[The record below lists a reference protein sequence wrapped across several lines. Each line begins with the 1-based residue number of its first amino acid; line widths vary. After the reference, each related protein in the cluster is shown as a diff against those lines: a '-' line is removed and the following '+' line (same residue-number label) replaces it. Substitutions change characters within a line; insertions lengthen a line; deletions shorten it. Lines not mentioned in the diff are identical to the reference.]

1 MNTKNYY
8 VTKDINGKLLSVNT
22 NLDKAWESVAKT
34 GGFIT
39 PKTID
44 DKEVKEFLENEENRI
59 ERKENNMKKYSAIAS
74 AYGTVYLGE
83 FEANSKEE
91 AIEMALEE
99 TGDTICLCHQ
109 CSRKISD
116 VTISDEDIYVE
127 EINYEQ

>member
-8 VTKDINGKLLSVNT
+8 VVKDINGKLLSVNT

-44 DKEVKEFLENEENRI
+44 DEEVKNFLE
-59 ERKENNMKKYSAIAS
+59 S
-74 AYGTVYLGE
+74 
-83 FEANSKEE
+83 
-91 AIEMALEE
+91 
-99 TGDTICLCHQ
+99 
-109 CSRKISD
+109 
-116 VTISDEDIYVE
+116 

>member
-39 PKTID
+39 PKPID
-44 DKEVKEFLENEENRI
+44 DEEVKEFLE
-59 ERKENNMKKYSAIAS
+59 S
-74 AYGTVYLGE
+74 
-83 FEANSKEE
+83 
-91 AIEMALEE
+91 
-99 TGDTICLCHQ
+99 
-109 CSRKISD
+109 
-116 VTISDEDIYVE
+116 